1 MAGRSGGQVLERRWK
16 SGKGFAL
23 RFHAYGERR
32 YLTLGLAGEGWTRK
46 RAEEELQNILAD
58 VRRQIWVPPERSSP
72 AEPEREESQEHPETP
87 LFGPFAKGLVDA
99 RRGQISDAHLRYLN
113 WCLSHLMPYFADW
126 VVNEI
131 DTRAVDDYRAHKVA
145 EADPLRAAIERRR
158 PLRDH
163 RGNPRRP
170 LGASSINKTIE
181 ALQWVLSFAVEYGHL
196 AKNPAEG
203 KRRRLLLPQRR
214 PIHLDNAE
222 QIEVLLEASSALDR
236 ETRRPSKDR
245 LAVNATLTLAGLRAH
260 ELCNLTWQDTDLV
273 NGRIQVAS
281 SKTQAGIREVSI
293 GPLLRDILSAY
304 KDRSTSA
311 GPDDL
316 VFPTRLGGKRDKN
329 NLRSRMLLP
338 ALERADEL
346 LGGRGKDPL
355 PEGVSPHK
363 LRHTFASTLVA
374 SGEDPASVMGQ
385 LGHTDPKFTLKV
397 YTHMMRRSPG
407 ERERLTALV
416 RGDYR
421 QGPSAQALIR
431 LLP

>member
-16 SGKGFAL
+16 GGKGYAL
-23 RFHAYGERR
+23 RFHAYGRRR
-32 YLTLGLAGEGWTRK
+32 YLTLGLAGEGWTRR

-58 VRRQIWVPPERSSP
+58 VRRQIWVPPERSGPEP
-72 AEPEREESQEHPETP
+72 APEEPQENPEVP
-87 LFGPFAKGLVDA
+87 LFGPFAKELVDS
-99 RRGQISDAHLRYLN
+99 RRGQISAAHLRYLN

-126 VVNEI
+126 VVSEI

-145 EADPLRAAIERRR
+145 EADPLRAAIERGR
-158 PLRDH
+158 PMRDH

-181 ALQWVLSFAVEYGHL
+181 ALQWILSFAVEYGHL
-196 AKNPAEG
+196 PKNPAEG

-222 QIEVLLEASSALDR
+222 QIEVLLEASAALDR
-236 ETRRPSKDR
+236 ETRRSSKDR

-304 KDRSTSA
+304 RSRSTSI
-311 GPDDL
+311 GSDGL
-316 VFPTRLGGKRDKN
+316 VFPTAHGGKRDKN

-346 LGGRGKDPL
+346 LVERGKDPL
-355 PEGVSPHK
+355 PVGVSPHK
-363 LRHTFASTLVA
+363 LRHTFASALVA

-416 RGDYR
+416 KGDYR
-421 QGPSAQALIR
+421 QGPSADALIR

>member
-1 MAGRSGGQVLERRWK
+1 MASRSEGQVLERRWK
-16 SGKGFAL
+16 SGQGYAL

-32 YLTLGLAGEGWTRK
+32 YLSLGLTSDGWTRK
-46 RAEEELQNILAD
+46 RAEEELQNVLAD
-58 VRRQIWVPPERSSP
+58 ARRGLWIPPERSR
-72 AEPEREESQEHPETP
+72 AEPEPEQP
-87 LFGPFAKGLVDA
+87 QANAEVPSFGAFAKELVDSRA
-99 RRGQISDAHLRYLN
+99 GQIGDAHLRYLN

-126 VVNEI
+126 VVGEI

-145 EADPLRAAIERRR
+145 EAEPLRAAIERGR

-163 RGNPRRP
+163 RGNLRRP

-181 ALQWVLSFAVEYGHL
+181 ALQWILSFAVEYGYL
-196 AKNPAEG
+196 TKNPAEG
-203 KRRRLLLPQRR
+203 KRRRLLQPQRR

-222 QIEVLLEASSALDR
+222 QIEVLLEASVALDR
-236 ETRRPSKDR
+236 ETRRSSKDR

-293 GPLLRDILSAY
+293 GFLLRDILAAY
-304 KDRSTSA
+304 KDRSMSI
-311 GPDDL
+311 GSDGL
-316 VFPTRLGGKRDKN
+316 VFPTGHGGKRDKN

-346 LGGRGKDPL
+346 LAERGKDPL
-355 PEGVSPHK
+355 PKGVSPHK
-363 LRHTFASTLVA
+363 LRHTFASALVA
-374 SGEDPASVMGQ
+374 SGEDPASVMAQ

-416 RGDYR
+416 KGDYR
-421 QGPSAQALIR
+421 VGPSAPTLIR